1 MKGIGL
7 ALLVVLVSCA
17 DDPDPVDWGYQYQ
30 PLGVGLQW
38 TYEVTETMINQQVE
52 TTRNYELK
60 ITITDSA
67 LTGENRY
74 YVLSRE
80 TRLNETEE
88 WQPLDTWSITV
99 STNQLIQNES
109 NINFV
114 KLRFPLGPAA
124 NWDGNQYNNLPD
136 NGNLFN
142 GTGSELYRVTHFEKP
157 LTLSTGLTLEK
168 TITVV
173 QNDFTDPIVGQDQRH
188 EVYGA
193 DVGLVEK
200 KISQLE
206 YCTTP
211 NCLGQQQVATGYV
224 YSQTLKSYAL

>member
-7 ALLVVLVSCA
+7 ALLVVLVSCTG
-17 DDPDPVDWGYQYQ
+17 DPDPVDLGYQYQ

-38 TYEVTETMINQQVE
+38 TYEVTETVINQQVE
-52 TTRNYELK
+52 TTRSYELK
-60 ITITDSA
+60 ISITDSG
-67 LTGENRY
+67 LNGENRY
-74 YVLSRE
+74 YILSRE
-80 TRLNETEE
+80 TRTAESGE
-88 WQPLDTWSITV
+88 WQPLDTWSVTI

-114 KLRFPLGPAA
+114 KLMFPLGPTTSW
-124 NWDGNQYNNLPD
+124 NGNQYNNLPD
-136 NGNLFN
+136 NGNIFN
-142 GTGSELYRVTHFEKP
+142 GAGSEAYRVTNFEES
-157 LTLSTGLTLEK
+157 LTLSTGLALEK
-168 TITVV
+168 TIKIVH
-173 QNDFTDPIVGQDQRH
+173 NDFTDPIVGQDQRH

-200 KISQLE
+200 KINQLE

-211 NCLGQQQVATGYV
+211 NCLGQQQVESGYI